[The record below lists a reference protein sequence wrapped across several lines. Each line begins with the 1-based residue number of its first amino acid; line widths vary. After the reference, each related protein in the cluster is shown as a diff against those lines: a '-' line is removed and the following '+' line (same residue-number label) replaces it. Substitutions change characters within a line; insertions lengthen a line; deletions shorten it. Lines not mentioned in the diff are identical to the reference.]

1 MSTSSN
7 RISWVLWNFAK
18 DGSLQSFIVSLSH
31 SFFFFFFHVKRNAVE
46 MNKSGHLKEMYTHS
60 RKSLFF
66 FVVHSQRMG
75 PDCFIF
81 PWQIDVDDIKF
92 VVNFDYPNCSEDYVH
107 RIGRTGRVTKTG
119 TAYTFFTPGNIKQAS
134 ELINIL
140 REAKQQVNPKLI
152 QMAESARGMSR
163 GKISTVLTAYICTQ
177 EI

>member
-1 MSTSSN
+1 MKVVILKRCTHAQEN
-7 RISWVLWNFAK
+7 HY
-18 DGSLQSFIVSLSH
+18 SFV
-31 SFFFFFFHVKRNAVE
+31 
-46 MNKSGHLKEMYTHS
+46 
-60 RKSLFF
+60 
-66 FVVHSQRMG
+66 VVHSQRMG

-163 GKISTVLTAYICTQ
+163 GKISTAYCIHLYPGNLVCYIGET
-177 EI
+177 